1 MLMALAHGNSA
12 THTPFS
18 GGTVPAATILLL
30 DANAADADLIGG
42 ILTGVGYSVTTLPDA
57 DEAFG
62 RIADHQLVVLDII
75 AGPKSATEV
84 CAEIRATPSMAS
96 IPVLCVCQSDDVEE
110 RIRFLEAGADDVVA
124 KPFDARELEA
134 RVEALLLRF
143 QRSKDLAAVVSPDG
157 VTMTTPRRM
166 VAVYSPKG
174 GVGTTT
180 IDTNVAV
187 IAAATRPGRVALVD
201 LDLQFGSVAT
211 HLNLEAKQTL
221 ADVARD
227 SAALREPELLRSY
240 TVKHSSGLHVICGP
254 PTPELAELVTTEAV
268 EQLLGTLHDA
278 YDQVVIDAGSIL
290 DERTMLVLEAAETVI
305 LPVHPEIAALK
316 AMHTLL
322 DYLNEAGAVG
332 AKALFVLNN
341 AFAREI
347 LKMRD
352 IEAAL
357 GTRIATEL
365 PYDPFLY
372 LKAINEGVPIVLGAS
387 RSPAAERLIKLA
399 GSAFGQDG
407 VTAPSPVTEHRGLFG
422 ALRRKA

>member
-1 MLMALAHGNSA
+1 
-12 THTPFS
+12 
-18 GGTVPAATILLL
+18 
-30 DANAADADLIGG
+30 
-42 ILTGVGYSVTTLPDA
+42 
-57 DEAFG
+57 
-62 RIADHQLVVLDII
+62 
-75 AGPKSATEV
+75 
-84 CAEIRATPSMAS
+84 
-96 IPVLCVCQSDDVEE
+96 
-110 RIRFLEAGADDVVA
+110 
-124 KPFDARELEA
+124 
-134 RVEALLLRF
+134 
-143 QRSKDLAAVVSPDG
+143 
-157 VTMTTPRRM
+157 
-166 VAVYSPKG
+166 
-174 GVGTTT
+174 
-180 IDTNVAV
+180 
-187 IAAATRPGRVALVD
+187 
-201 LDLQFGSVAT
+201 
-211 HLNLEAKQTL
+211 
-221 ADVARD
+221 
-227 SAALREPELLRSY
+227 
-240 TVKHSSGLHVICGP
+240 
-254 PTPELAELVTTEAV
+254 
-268 EQLLGTLHDA
+268 
-278 YDQVVIDAGSIL
+278 
-290 DERTMLVLEAAETVI
+290 MLVLEAAETVI

-407 VTAPSPVTEHRGLFG
+407 LPALSPVVERRGLFG